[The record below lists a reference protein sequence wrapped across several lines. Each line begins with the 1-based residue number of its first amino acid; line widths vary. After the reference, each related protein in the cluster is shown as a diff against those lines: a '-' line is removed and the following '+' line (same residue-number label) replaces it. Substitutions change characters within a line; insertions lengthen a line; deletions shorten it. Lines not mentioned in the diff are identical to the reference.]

1 MKKYIYLFITVFLFS
16 CAGNDDIIGNEIA
29 GNWKLT
35 AVLVDG
41 SPVNTSCELESNMTM
56 LETNTG
62 NYYKYDE
69 DDSTTNSCL
78 LEQNYMVTWCQ
89 VLSTYYI
96 TFVADN
102 DTFTADLNGNTL
114 IIHASNG
121 SEIVLTKN

>member
-69 DDSTTNSCL
+69 DDFENIIRTEKSNICKTPFGTFIVNL
-78 LEQNYMVTWCQ
+78 LGKIY
-89 VLSTYYI
+89 
-96 TFVADN
+96 
-102 DTFTADLNGNTL
+102 
-114 IIHASNG
+114 
-121 SEIVLTKN
+121 

>member
-1 MKKYIYLFITVFLFS
+1 M
-16 CAGNDDIIGNEIA
+16 
-29 GNWKLT
+29 T